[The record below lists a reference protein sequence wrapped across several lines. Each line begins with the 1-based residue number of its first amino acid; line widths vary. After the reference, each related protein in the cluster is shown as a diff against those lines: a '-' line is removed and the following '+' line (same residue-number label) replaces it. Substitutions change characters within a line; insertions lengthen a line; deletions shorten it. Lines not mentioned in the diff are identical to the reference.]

1 MKRPGRTGAR
11 PGLSHSGSYVTYRVR
26 FRSGVVNSEP
36 PVELRIEKPS
46 HYRPISQSVASA
58 AMAMKR
64 KIKKIT
70 TTW

>member
-11 PGLSHSGSYVTYRVR
+11 PGLSTVVR
-26 FRSGVVNSEP
+26 TSHISQIRSGVVNSEP